1 MRDGPYI
8 SPEDAALE
16 AFAEILAKKRGG
28 TWVPVR
34 RLDDD
39 SSRQSAA
46 RVDPEAPLAARGKEA
61 K

>member
-28 TWVPVR
+28 TWVPVLRPGPGAIRKKSAR
-34 RLDDD
+34 REPQAT
-39 SSRQSAA
+39 SPRES
-46 RVDPEAPLAARGKEA
+46 EETE
-61 K
+61 